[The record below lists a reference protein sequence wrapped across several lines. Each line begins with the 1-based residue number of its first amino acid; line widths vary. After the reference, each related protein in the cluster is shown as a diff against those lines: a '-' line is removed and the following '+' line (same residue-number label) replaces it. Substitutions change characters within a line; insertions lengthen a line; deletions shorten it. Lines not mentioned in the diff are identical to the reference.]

1 MRRTCHTWTHTR
13 ATRCIQKQKTWD
25 VDTIEEC
32 AFARRL
38 QVHVYRRIG
47 VYALSVAERRL
58 QIVKSDKVTKGRKQS
73 VVVKP

>member
-1 MRRTCHTWTHTR
+1 MRRTCHTLTQTR
-13 ATRCIQKQKTWD
+13 ATRCIQKQKTRD
-25 VDTIEEC
+25 VDTIEER

-47 VYALSVAERRL
+47 VYALSVAGRRL